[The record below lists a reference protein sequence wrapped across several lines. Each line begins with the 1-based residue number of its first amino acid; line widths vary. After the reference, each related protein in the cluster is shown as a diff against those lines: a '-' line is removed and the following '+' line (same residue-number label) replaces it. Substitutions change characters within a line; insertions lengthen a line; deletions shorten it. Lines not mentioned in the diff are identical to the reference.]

1 MIHIKP
7 AVIVEGKYDK
17 IKLSGLLDTLIIET
31 DGFRIF
37 KNKARLQM
45 IRRIAK
51 ERGIVILT
59 DSDAAGFRI
68 RSYLRGS
75 VPEGNIYEAYIP
87 DIFGKE
93 RRKAKPSAEGK
104 LGVEGVPTEVLLEA
118 LRHAGVPLEEE
129 EKLLNRSRPITK
141 TDLYTDGLSGGEG
154 SRELR
159 KAFLRSLGLPD
170 HLSSNSLVQV
180 LNVLYS
186 YEEYQNKLALLR
198 KSDAKCR
205 IVKHVVQGEKKEKQQ
220 VSL

>member
-1 MIHIKP
+1 MIRIRP

-37 KNKARLQM
+37 KSRATLQM
-45 IRRIAK
+45 IRKIAR

-75 VPEGNIYEAYIP
+75 VPEGTVYEAYIP
-87 DIFGKE
+87 DMFGKE
-93 RRKAKPSAEGK
+93 KRKAKPSAEGK
-104 LGVEGVPTEVLLEA
+104 LGVEGVPAEVLLEA
-118 LRHAGVPLEEE
+118 LRRAGVPMEEGKNLPE
-129 EKLLNRSRPITK
+129 RTRPITK

-159 KAFLRSLGLPD
+159 EAFLKSLGLPA

-180 LNVLYS
+180 LNTLYD
-186 YEEYQNKLALLR
+186 YEEYQNKLASLR
-198 KSDAKCR
+198 KSDT
-205 IVKHVVQGEKKEKQQ
+205 KK
-220 VSL
+220 VD